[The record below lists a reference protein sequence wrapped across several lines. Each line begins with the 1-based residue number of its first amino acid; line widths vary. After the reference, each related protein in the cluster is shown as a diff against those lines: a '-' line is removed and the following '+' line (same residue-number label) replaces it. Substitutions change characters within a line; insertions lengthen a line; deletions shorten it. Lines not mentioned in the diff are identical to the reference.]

1 VKSLKDEEGIMEER
15 MAREYEE
22 VDLYDYLRVLWRW
35 KWLIL
40 IGVVVLTLTAIPAAY
55 LVRKYESQGVLRF
68 AKISLPTYKV
78 YSAVFNDPHLF
89 LRYLKAHR
97 IITGNELKEVEGI
110 LRTKTE
116 LDDHIKPI
124 YAFSEKETRAFEPKE
139 QFIQGVQ
146 ISWEGAS
153 PKMASKMVE
162 ALGLFVKDAVEQKM
176 LEMYVTETHKE
187 LYRMVNELESKLA
200 DLKFSLSQNERKLR
214 DIKRIAREFPQAE
227 GTAGR
232 EVVWVEKG
240 GHRYLPPSTQMV
252 ATQVAISEDRLNI
265 RDTERQLKI
274 NRLKLELFQAFKGAL
289 GDEASIG
296 GLFERLKKV
305 RDDFFKDK
313 DLSRD
318 EVLIVRNEVYSDF
331 ARFEHLFRDVIR
343 FISGP
348 TMPGKAK
355 PSPKMVAAIAFVL
368 ALFFFVLLAFF
379 LEFIQRGRKR
389 EEAPQL

>member
-1 VKSLKDEEGIMEER
+1 MEER

-35 KWLIL
+35 RWLIL
-40 IGVVVLTLTAIPAAY
+40 IGVVVTTLAAIPVSY

-68 AKISLPTYKV
+68 AKITLPKYKV

-89 LRYLKAHR
+89 LRYLETHK

-110 LRTKTE
+110 LRTKVE

-124 YAFSEKETRAFEPKE
+124 YAFAEKETRAFKPKE

-153 PKMASKMVE
+153 PKMACKMVE
-162 ALGLFVKDAVEQKM
+162 ALGLFVRDAIEQKM

-214 DIKRIAREFPQAE
+214 DLKRIAREFPQAE
-227 GTAGR
+227 RIVGR
-232 EVVWVEKG
+232 EVVSIEKG
-240 GHRYLPPSTQMV
+240 GHHYLPPSTQIV
-252 ATQVAISEDRLNI
+252 AAQVAISEAKLNI
-265 RDTERQLKI
+265 KDTERQLKI
-274 NRLKLELFQAFKGAL
+274 NRVKLELFQAFKGAL
-289 GDEASIG
+289 GDGASIG

-313 DLSRD
+313 DLSKD

-348 TMPGKAK
+348 TTPKKAK
-355 PSPKMVAAIAFVL
+355 PSPKMMAAIAFVL
-368 ALFFFVLLAFF
+368 ALFFFVLLAFS

-389 EEAPQL
+389 QETEAQL